1 MADLAD
7 ALAHLGATHGV
18 TGQPTRS
25 LLTALRTLAR
35 LDLDSPPRPENPE
48 STAELTGAARDVA
61 EAVIAVRVAA
71 ELVATHGPTA
81 DEVTARDLAAEWAS
95 PRPAHLST
103 VAARQGA
110 WSQIADLALLA
121 AGAADRAGPLLDEAI
136 GRVADAARDVPR
148 HQPDP
153 SVQATGPAWPLP
165 LPRGPVPDEWAGRLE
180 EMTALSWRTSLPPE
194 PGRAHPIRGL
204 RLIAETAQLLHVR
217 ASAAA
222 DDPADRQALRQRAET
237 WRAINQQLYTIHTP
251 TEPLMPAQEY
261 SLSRLRA
268 LAAAPLSGPDLRAG
282 RTALAQVAAWAQTA
296 VSHYEGSNVTGLG
309 PALAPQQRAHLRTL
323 YSTAA
328 SPRRARPYEQVLLAN
343 LNQHTTSP
351 IPAGALDPLV
361 HLYREAAQPVT
372 PPPRPTGEP
381 PRLAVVT
388 RPAAAAAAT
397 RHQLGPRIGHR
408 R

>member
-1 MADLAD
+1 M
-7 ALAHLGATHGV
+7 
-18 TGQPTRS
+18 TGQPSRS
-25 LLTALRTLAR
+25 LLTALRALAR
-35 LDLDSPPRPENPE
+35 LDLDSPPRPDNPQLA
-48 STAELTGAARDVA
+48 AELTGAARDVA

-81 DEVTARDLAAEWAS
+81 EDITERDLAAEWAS

-121 AGAADRAGPLLDEAI
+121 ADAADRAGPLLAEAI
-136 GRVADAARDVPR
+136 GKVGAAARAIPP

-180 EMTALSWRTSLPPE
+180 EMTALAWRTTRPPE

-217 ASAAA
+217 AVAAA
-222 DDPADRQALRQRAET
+222 DDPVDRQALRQRAET

-261 SLSRLRA
+261 SLARLRA
-268 LAAAPLSGPDLRAG
+268 LAAAPLSDPDLRAG
-282 RTALAQVAAWAQTA
+282 RTALAQVAVWSQTA
-296 VSHYEGSNVTGLG
+296 VSHYEGSEVTGLG
-309 PALAPQQRAHLRTL
+309 PALVPQQRAHLRTL

-328 SPRRARPYEQVLLAN
+328 SPRRARPYEQALVAN
-343 LNQHTTSP
+343 LNHRTTSP

-361 HLYREAAQPVT
+361 DLYRAAAQPVA
-372 PPPRPTGEP
+372 PPPRPAPNGEP
-381 PRLAVVT
+381 PRLAVVPRST
-388 RPAAAAAAT
+388 AEAAAST
-397 RHQLGPRIGHR
+397 RHQPSPRIGHR